1 MRVPIT
7 SIRENPSN
15 PRKLDRA
22 KFEKL
27 VQSIR
32 DFPEMLDKRP
42 IIVADGVI
50 LGGNMRH
57 KAAIQAGMNEI
68 PIIDAS
74 DWTEEQRQQFIIKDN
89 LSFGEWDWDI
99 LANEWDA
106 TQLEDWGLDVWTP
119 EEEPTQGLTD
129 PDDVPE
135 VPQEPVTRLGDL
147 YILGDHRL
155 LCGDST
161 KAEDVERLMDGNS
174 PELMVTDPPY
184 GVNYDANWRK
194 EKKRPDGTPYGAFG
208 IGKVNN
214 DDRADWKEAYSLWT
228 GRVAYVWHGDKASPL
243 VGQNLESCGLVLR
256 NLIIWAKNQHAISRG
271 SYHHKHEPCWYAV
284 RKGGNAGWIGDRSQ
298 TTLWEIDK
306 PRKSETGHS
315 TQKPIQCME
324 TPLKN
329 HEGDVYDPFLGSG
342 TTLIAAEK
350 TGRKCYGMEL
360 DPKYCDVIVKRW
372 EDFTGKKAELVRK

>member
-42 IIVADGVI
+42 IIVADGII

-57 KAAIQAGMNEI
+57 KAAIQAGMNDI

-89 LSFGEWDWDI
+89 VSFGEWDWDV

-106 TQLEDWGLDVWTP
+106 AELEEWGLDVWQP
-119 EEEPTQGLTD
+119 DAEPTEGLTD

-135 VPQEPVTRLGDL
+135 APEEPKTKLGDL

-161 KAEDVERLMDGNS
+161 KAEDVEKLMNGEKADT
-174 PELMVTDPPY
+174 LITDPPF
-184 GVNYDANWRK
+184 GLGIDGQKESKNKNPKHNRK
-194 EKKRPDGTPYGAFG
+194 AHEFRGWDNVRPSEGTFEL
-208 IGKVNN
+208 I
-214 DDRADWKEAYSLWT
+214 R
-228 GRVAYVWHGDKASPL
+228 
-243 VGQNLESCGLVLR
+243 SCAE
-256 NLIIWAKNQHAISRG
+256 NAIIW
-271 SYHHKHEPCWYAV
+271 
-284 RKGGNAGWIGDRSQ
+284 GGNYFADLLPATRGWLVWDKGQKGLTMSDGELAWS
-298 TTLWEIDK
+298 TSDK
-306 PRKSETGHS
+306 PLRIFVANRGELQGSVHP
-315 TQKPIQCME
+315 TQKPVSLIEWCVQM
-324 TPLKN
+324 N
-329 HEGDVYDPFLGSG
+329 EGSVLDPFLGSG
-342 TTLIAAEK
+342 STLIAAEK

-372 EDFTGKKAELVRK
+372 EDFTGKKAELVRG